1 MIGPE
6 DCRNICNNKTANCM
20 WAGQPGHNQSICLN
34 LTQQNGDKNF
44 FCKTPHRFD
53 WREGKMECLFAGI
66 LFPKSGLHWRLNKEL
81 DNKMMET
88 DTSPGQILS
97 SRWNISITE
106 RILENQMAR
115 FKLLENVRRGAAR
128 QERECQTLPTLAL
141 DRGAVGVLLASL
153 KWFQFWQIDN

>member
-1 MIGPE
+1 
-6 DCRNICNNKTANCM
+6 M
-20 WAGQPGHNQSICLN
+20 WVRQLGQNQSICLN
-34 LTQQNGDKNF
+34 LTQQNGDKDF
-44 FCKTPHRFD
+44 SAKHD
-53 WREGKMECLFAGI
+53 KSVIEGKEKWNVCSQRFYFLNQDCIEGWTKNSTI
-66 LFPKSGLHWRLNKEL
+66 KWWRLTPAL
-81 DNKMMET
+81 ARS
-88 DTSPGQILS
+88 SPP
-97 SRWNISITE
+97 RWNISITE